1 MQGPLANGEQWA
13 ISFPYFFWKNIASLL
28 CWKFAFVSFSKASE
42 TNLAP
47 ALSESSR
54 GPSISYLDFL
64 INADGSFYP
73 Q

>member
-47 ALSESSR
+47 AVLESSR
-54 GPSISYLDFL
+54 GSCISYLDFL
-64 INADGSFYP
+64 INADRSLFP